1 MLKIREVKDNFFKS
15 LSNFWNTLGTPDCE
29 KTENGAE
36 NAEIELPTD
45 TQSRLNALELL
56 VDPKYKAK
64 AKKEDSQSIN
74 REKTVV
80 EDGGKKVQELD
91 HDEREL

>member
-1 MLKIREVKDNFFKS
+1 MSKVREVKDNFFKS
-15 LSNFWNTLGTPDCE
+15 LSNFWNFLGTPDHE
-29 KTENGAE
+29 GTGNDS
-36 NAEIELPTD
+36 EIELPTD

-74 REKTVV
+74 REKTVI
-80 EDGGKKVQELD
+80 EDGSKKVQELD